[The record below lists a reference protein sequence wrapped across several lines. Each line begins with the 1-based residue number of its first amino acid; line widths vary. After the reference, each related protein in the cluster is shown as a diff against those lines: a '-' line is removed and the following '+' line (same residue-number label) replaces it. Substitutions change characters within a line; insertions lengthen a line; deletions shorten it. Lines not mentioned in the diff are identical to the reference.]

1 MAYSQM
7 DRSLFDGFVMQDI
20 EDDPQQEKEDDNES
34 VTLWSDDGGDE
45 LLRDI
50 ELEPE
55 PESEEEPEGEP
66 EPELGEGE
74 EEVEEPEPNMDY
86 LTCNKCQY
94 PYELSDVNDYNLCK
108 DCRRQAFLYDHE

>member
-1 MAYSQM
+1 MEQEEVTELEPIY
-7 DRSLFDGFVMQDI
+7 DEDI
-20 EDDPQQEKEDDNES
+20 DVVVDDEIVEPEL
-34 VTLWSDDGGDE
+34 TDE
-45 LLRDI
+45 I
-50 ELEPE
+50 EPEVPEEVLAAEPEPE